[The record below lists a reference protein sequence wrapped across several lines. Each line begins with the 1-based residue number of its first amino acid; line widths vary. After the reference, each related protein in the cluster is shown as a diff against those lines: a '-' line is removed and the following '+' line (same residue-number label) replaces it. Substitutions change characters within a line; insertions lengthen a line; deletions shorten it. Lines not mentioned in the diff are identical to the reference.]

1 MKKEIIFLLI
11 IVIGVCL
18 ICGCSTTPQPPST
31 AEPTSAMKTVL
42 YSDDLS
48 QLRSEWQSEYDDT
61 DGKIFYSGGSLH
73 IRDNDPPGVNRV
85 KMVYTLNKNFND
97 FILDVDTNNIAGTDN
112 NYQGVRIRSQDNYNE
127 YIVSI
132 SADGYYT
139 ISKAE
144 NGNIISLIG
153 GPTQSSYINT
163 GIGATN
169 HIHIEANKNTLSLSV
184 NGHHLSTVTD
194 NTFREGAVRLSA
206 SCLTSGSFTEV
217 AFNNLVIT
225 TL

>member
-97 FILDVDTNNIAGTDN
+97 FILDVDTKLIAGPVKN
-112 NYQGVRIRSQDNYNE
+112 WQGVDLRLQDDNY
-127 YIVSI
+127 YGVQI
-132 SADGYYT
+132 SADGKYSIY
-139 ISKAE
+139 KVE
-144 NGNIISLIG
+144 KGNLISLIG
-153 GPTQSSYINT
+153 GPTQSSYIST

-184 NGHHLSTVTD
+184 NGHQIRNVTD
-194 NTFREGAVRLSA
+194 NAFKEGTVELS
-206 SCLTSGSFTEV
+206 STCLTSNSFNEV
-217 AFNNLVIT
+217 AFSNLVIT
-225 TL
+225 TI